1 MTKHEWRT
9 TKRCQPMIGWICSMV
24 ICGMVSFA
32 QAIER
37 QMEVLIVR
45 GADGEEVYGK
55 KFDAEVKVWQEACE
69 KGKVKSQVLTGLDD
83 LKSRIAAVK
92 GSLWIV
98 MIGHGTF
105 DGREAKFNLT
115 GPDLSV
121 AQLAEW
127 LKPLP
132 QEVVVVNTASA
143 SGAWVKPLSGA
154 KRVIVSAT
162 KSADEVF
169 YTRFGE
175 FMAKAITG
183 LPEADADQDRQVS
196 LLEAF
201 LYAAKQAAQFYET
214 EERIATEH
222 AIIEDNGDGVG
233 ARSEVFEG
241 VRPKDT
247 KSDGARA
254 LQLALVLNDEE
265 MKLSDEVRAKRDAL
279 EAKVRELVAKKA
291 SIKEDEYYR
300 ELEKLF
306 REIAGLGGK

>member
-1 MTKHEWRT
+1 MKDE
-9 TKRCQPMIGWICSMV
+9 V
-24 ICGMVSFA
+24 GMMKCIIALLVVCMGSFA
-32 QAIER
+32 HAIER

-55 KFDAEVKVWQEACE
+55 KFDAQVKAWQEACS
-69 KGKVKSQVLTGLDD
+69 KGQVKAAVITRLDD
-83 LKSRIAAVK
+83 LKSRVASVK
-92 GSLWIV
+92 SSLWIV

-105 DGREAKFNLT
+105 DGREAKFNLS

-143 SGAWVKPLSGA
+143 SGAWVKPLSGSN
-154 KRVIVSAT
+154 RVIVSAT

-175 FMAKAITG
+175 FMAKAIVG

-196 LLEAF
+196 LVEAF

-233 ARSEVFEG
+233 TRSEVFEG
-241 VRPKDT
+241 VRPKDP
-247 KSDGARA
+247 KFDGARS
-254 LQLALVLNDEE
+254 LQLALVLNEDE
-265 MKLSDEVRAKRDAL
+265 MKLSDEVRTKRDAL
-279 EAKVRELVAKKA
+279 EAKVRELVAQKS

-306 REIAGLGGK
+306 REIAALRAK

>member
-1 MTKHEWRT
+1 MNVKLPLKT
-9 TKRCQPMIGWICSMV
+9 TR
-24 ICGMVSFA
+24 
-32 QAIER
+32 
-37 QMEVLIVR
+37 
-45 GADGEEVYGK
+45 
-55 KFDAEVKVWQEACE
+55 
-69 KGKVKSQVLTGLDD
+69 VLTPG
-83 LKSRIAAVK
+83 
-92 GSLWIV
+92 
-98 MIGHGTF
+98 
-105 DGREAKFNLT
+105 
-115 GPDLSV
+115 
-121 AQLAEW
+121 Q
-127 LKPLP
+127 
-132 QEVVVVNTASA
+132 
-143 SGAWVKPLSGA
+143 
-154 KRVIVSAT
+154 
-162 KSADEVF
+162 
-169 YTRFGE
+169 
-175 FMAKAITG
+175 
-183 LPEADADQDRQVS
+183 
-196 LLEAF
+196 
-201 LYAAKQAAQFYET
+201 AAKQAAQFYET

>member
-1 MTKHEWRT
+1 M
-9 TKRCQPMIGWICSMV
+9 KRMKDEV
-24 ICGMVSFA
+24 GMMKCIIALLVVCMGSFA
-32 QAIER
+32 HAIER

-45 GADGEEVYGK
+45 GADGEDVYGK
-55 KFDAEVKVWQEACE
+55 KFDAQVKAWQEACS
-69 KGKVKSQVLTGLDD
+69 KGQVKAAVITRLDD
-83 LKSRIAAVK
+83 LKSRVASVK
-92 GSLWIV
+92 SSLWIV

-105 DGREAKFNLT
+105 DGREAKFNLS

-143 SGAWVKPLSGA
+143 SGAWVKPLSGSN
-154 KRVIVSAT
+154 RVIVSAT

-175 FMAKAITG
+175 FMAKAIVG

-196 LLEAF
+196 LVEAF

-233 ARSEVFEG
+233 TRSEVFEG
-241 VRPKDT
+241 VRPKDP
-247 KSDGARA
+247 KFDGARS
-254 LQLALVLNDEE
+254 LQLALVLNEDE
-265 MKLSDEVRAKRDAL
+265 MKLSDEVRTKRDAL
-279 EAKVRELVAKKA
+279 EAKVRELVAQKS

-306 REIAGLGGK
+306 REIAALGAK